1 MNSLAIRIKK
11 FRQLRG
17 FSQKELA
24 NKIGVTSSAISQ
36 YEATSSFNS
45 EPSVK
50 NLRKIAEEF
59 NVSFEWLATGRGL
72 QNIEEYLINVA
83 GIYENKGDLVLLS
96 ETQKTLLQLY
106 EKHPKDWQEKYLRML
121 SATSKNLMQSEKTG

>member
-17 FSQKELA
+17 SSQKELA
-24 NKIGVTSSAISQ
+24 DKIGVTSSAISQ
-36 YEATSSFNS
+36 YESTSSFNS

-59 NVSFEWLATGRGL
+59 NISFEWLATGRGL
-72 QNIEEYLINVA
+72 QDIEEYLIDVTDV
-83 GIYENKGDLVLLS
+83 YENKGDLVLLT
-96 ETQKTLLQLY
+96 EEQKTLLQLY
-106 EKHPKDWQEKYLRML
+106 EKHPKDWQEKYLEML
-121 SATSKNLMQSEKTG
+121 NATSKNL